1 MPERFKSLVTLQGVQ
16 QGSSGHLK
24 IDTAGDLAPLLAW
37 VDSLNLQQIRIE
49 PLGLRAVYDSVH
61 SGNTPVSGSQL
72 GLQSDS
78 VGQSA
83 RTGK

>member
-1 MPERFKSLVTLQGVQ
+1 RV
-16 QGSSGHLK
+16 
-24 IDTAGDLAPLLAW
+24 AGRSRCESDLAPLLAW